1 MPGFSWLPYFRYLL
15 ILSLVWY
22 KVYKEASIIIT
33 AHHSRLIKL
42 IKVGC
47 VFPMVINSI
56 LPRAEFGPNGH
67 RKDAPLFSCR
77 KMTSIEY
84 FWVRFH
90 LLVLTRSE
98 NASLLR
104 IIISPC
110 GPNPRYSL
118 KEISILFYKG
128 FVRVFK
134 WWQRCWWLYNGD
146 NFKML
151 VVEPLCWWHL

>member
-47 VFPMVINSI
+47 VFPMGSNSI

-67 RKDAPLFSCR
+67 PLFSCR

-118 KEISILFYKG
+118 KEISITIRASWAFSNGYSD
-128 FVRVFK
+128 V
-134 WWQRCWWLYNGD
+134 GD

-151 VVEPLCWWHL
+151 VAESLCWWHL